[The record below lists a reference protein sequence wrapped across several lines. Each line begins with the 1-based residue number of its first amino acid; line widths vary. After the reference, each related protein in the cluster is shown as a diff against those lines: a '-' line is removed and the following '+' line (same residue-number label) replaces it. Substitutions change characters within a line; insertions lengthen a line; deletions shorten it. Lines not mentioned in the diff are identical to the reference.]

1 MKTSVDRDVGVRL
14 DQYLLLCETERN
26 DLVTDSGTV
35 LQEQRELRAEWFV
48 VDVAQVTQS
57 RAFELETLD
66 IVHGEPAAVN
76 FLDSVL
82 DYQILKGLID
92 VPT

>member
-1 MKTSVDRDVGVRL
+1 VRVRL
-14 DQYLLLCETERN
+14 NKDLLLCETERN
-26 DLVTDSGTV
+26 DLVTYGGTV
-35 LQEQRELRAEWFV
+35 LQEQRELRAEWLV
-48 VDVAQVTQS
+48 VDVAQVTES
-57 RAFELETLD
+57 RAFKLETLD

-76 FLDSVL
+76 FLDPVL